1 MLAFLGDVWS
11 VLLAIGLA
19 GTFVT
24 TVFLVTGWTPGR
36 RPQRAATPATTSIP
50 WKVSTPDAA
59 RERAAAIARAK
70 AELAG
75 HDRALHLTDVRE
87 VEPAALGAG
96 AAGQTGRGGD
106 GQGAPQE
113 PAVTTAE
120 ATAIIAHFAE
130 HDPTL
135 VAEVITQWI
144 KADVKHEARPPL

>member
-24 TVFLVTGWTPGR
+24 TVFLVTGWTPAGR
-36 RPQRAATPATTSIP
+36 RRTATPATTSVP

-59 RERAAAIARAK
+59 RERASAIARAK
-70 AELAG
+70 AQLAG
-75 HDRALHLTDVRE
+75 QERALQLTDVRE
-87 VEPAALGAG
+87 IVPAELITG
-96 AAGQTGRGGD
+96 AAGQSGLGGD
-106 GQGAPQE
+106 DQGAPQH
-113 PAVTTAE
+113 AVSAE
-120 ATAIIAHFAE
+120 EASAIVAHFAE